1 VLGLQ
6 GLLHVVYPPQCV
18 SCDERVTTDFGLCG
32 TCWRDTPFIS
42 GLVCDRCGTPL
53 HGDDTGEAALCD
65 DCLATPRP
73 WKRGRAALVY
83 DANARN
89 MVLALKHGDRLD
101 LARPAASWLMT
112 AAAPILEPDMLV
124 APVPLHW
131 FRLLRRKYNQA
142 ALLSA
147 ALAKA
152 AGLSHCP
159 DLLQRSRHTGSQD
172 HKDRLT
178 RMSNMAGA
186 IRAHPSR
193 AHQMQGR
200 HVLIVDDVMTSGAT
214 FTAATKACL
223 DAGARAVSVLALA
236 RVTRDL

>member
-1 VLGLQ
+1 MGLQ

-18 SCDERVTTDFGLCG
+18 ACDERVTTDFGLCG
-32 TCWRDTPFIS
+32 SCWRDTPFIS
-42 GLVCDRCGTPL
+42 GLVCDQCGTPL
-53 HGDDTGEAALCD
+53 PGDDDGNVALCD
-65 DCLATPRP
+65 DCLGTPRP

-83 DANARN
+83 GANARD

-101 LARPAASWLMT
+101 LARPAASWLMS

-147 ALAKA
+147 VLART
-152 AGLSHCP
+152 AGLQHCP
-159 DLLQRSRHTGSQD
+159 DLLQRPRHTGSQD
-172 HKDRLT
+172 HKDRAA
-178 RMSNMAGA
+178 RMSNLAGA
-186 IRAHPSR
+186 IRAHPGR
-193 AHQMQGR
+193 AGRMADR

-214 FTAATKACL
+214 FAAATQACL

-236 RVTRDL
+236 RVTRDF